1 MTALIAVVNACLLFT
16 MQMDACGRA
25 AARGMAMNDER
36 EDVLPLTTAQ
46 RGLWVNDKIGA
57 GGAIMN
63 IAEAVD
69 IHGPIQPPLFRQAL
83 YRLVYEAGMMR
94 ANVIE
99 RDGRPELVVRQV
111 YGGQFPYF
119 DMSGEADPRAAAEA
133 WMREEYTRNPD
144 LAEDPL
150 WVSVLFKLAEDHYL
164 WYQRAHHIVLDGYGG
179 GLLARRLAEL
189 YTALAAGQEPPP
201 CAFASAHIAIE
212 METAYRASD
221 RFRRDREYW
230 SEQLAGL
237 PEAVTLSRRQH
248 RPGLGDRLCRSTGY
262 LSPETTQRLAELGKA
277 TGASLPQVLIGLV
290 AAYYHRVT
298 GAEDLVFGMPVSA
311 RMNAEA
317 RRAPG
322 MFANVVPIRLRF
334 APDMAA
340 GQLFEQVSRTVRQAL
355 RHQQYRYEDLRRD
368 LGLVGQGRSVAWL
381 GINIEPFDY
390 QLDFAGAG
398 TTSHNLSNSSAEDL
412 MVFIYDRGT
421 GAGLRFD
428 LDANPLLYDM
438 EELDEHRRRLCRL
451 IEGVLADPDALLR
464 DIDLLGDEE
473 RQRLLVAWN
482 DTAGPVEPL
491 SVPARLARQAAL
503 TPDAPAVIFG
513 DTTLSYRELHRRSLR
528 QARQLIAD
536 GIKPGDIVAVALPR
550 SEQLLVV
557 LLAVMRT
564 GAAYLPIDPD
574 GPAERT
580 AMVLDDAAPIA
591 VIATPAIHGRLPT
604 GGGAQLLPEQ
614 CDALAP
620 EHEYGHEPDFSD
632 MESVAYVLYT
642 SGSTGR
648 PKGVEVT
655 HANLANFLEGMA
667 RQLEPVGS
675 DRFLAV
681 TTVTFDIAGLEL
693 YLPLTA
699 GACVVMADGGA
710 AQQPVELARLIRRS
724 GATHVQAT
732 PSLWRILLANSETRL
747 DQVHALLGGEALG
760 AELAARL
767 KAAAARV
774 TQFYGPTE
782 TTVWS
787 TAYELEEI
795 GSGAPPI
802 GRPILN
808 TRLYV
813 VDAARRLVA
822 TGAIGELCI
831 GGAGVAKGYLRR
843 PQLTEERFPLD
854 PFAADGSRMYCT
866 GDLVRWRDDGLLEF
880 VGRADT
886 QVKIR
891 GHRIE
896 LGEVENVLARHP
908 AVAAAAV
915 LAWPDGN
922 GGMVLAAYVVPRDAS
937 MATPEQLRAFLGR
950 RLPEPALPASF
961 TMLDALPLT
970 PNGKLDRRALPAPER
985 GARSAFAEPATPLE
999 RKLADLWQRL
1009 LRVERVGL
1017 HDNFFELGGDSLTAA
1032 EMAAGFPAEFG
1043 VELPLGGLFE
1053 APTIASL
1060 AAFVERLAG
1069 GSDDP
1074 LGEMLVLRAPPRL
1087 REVGKAPPR
1096 PLFCIHPMMGMSLGF
1111 AALLRH
1117 LDPAVPVYGLQS
1129 RGLRGDARLPG
1140 SIEEIAADYL
1150 MQIRRIQP
1158 EGPYRLVG
1166 RSMGGLIGH
1175 AIAERLLAMGE
1186 RVELL
1191 AMIDSYLFAPGERAR
1206 PREEAREVRAALSFL
1221 GLHQHAGEHAPQTLK
1236 ELASLLLHS
1245 YNARSIPLV
1254 QEIVRQHPQF
1264 IEHLF
1269 AVMRN
1274 NLELARQYTPRRVNL
1289 DLLFFHATE
1298 SEGHLDGILDHRPSA
1313 WRPFIGWRIEVHEL
1327 ACHHEAVLDPAPAAQ
1342 IGAVLRHRLSD
1353 IPDERVP
1360 LAPMLPA
1367 APQDLAVA

>member
-1 MTALIAVVNACLLFT
+1 
-16 MQMDACGRA
+16 
-25 AARGMAMNDER
+25 MNDER
-36 EDVLPLTTAQ
+36 DDVLPLTTAQ

-57 GGAIMN
+57 DGAIMN

-69 IHGPIQPPLFRQAL
+69 IRGAIQPPLFRQAL

-99 RDGRPELVVRQV
+99 RDGRPQLVIRQV

-133 WMREEYTRNPD
+133 WMREEYSRNPD
-144 LAEDPL
+144 LEQDPL

-164 WYQRAHHIVLDGYGG
+164 WYQRAHHIVLDGFGG

-189 YTALAAGQEPPP
+189 YTALVAGQEPPP
-201 CAFASAHIAIE
+201 CAFTPASTAID
-212 METAYRASD
+212 METAYRESD

-230 SEQLAGL
+230 GEQLAAL

-298 GAEDLVFGMPVSA
+298 GAEDLVFGMPVSG
-311 RMNAEA
+311 RLNAEA
-317 RRAPG
+317 RRAPS

-334 APDMAA
+334 TRDMAA
-340 GQLFEQVSRTVRQAL
+340 GELFEQVSRVVRQAL

-368 LGLVGQGRSVAWL
+368 LGLIGQGRSVAWL

-390 QLDFAGAG
+390 QLDFAGAD
-398 TTSHNLSNSSAEDL
+398 TSSHNLSNSSAEDL

-428 LDANPLLYDM
+428 FDANPLLYDM
-438 EELDEHRRRLCRL
+438 AELDEHRRRLCRL
-451 IEGVLADPDALLR
+451 IEGVLADPEAHLR

-473 RQRLLVAWN
+473 RHRLLVAWN
-482 DTAGPVEPL
+482 DTAGPVEAL

-503 TPDAPAVIFG
+503 TPDAPAVVFG
-513 DTTLSYRELHRRSLR
+513 DTVVSYGELHRRSLR

-550 SEQLLVV
+550 SEQLLIV
-557 LLAVMRT
+557 LLALMRA
-564 GAAYLPIDPD
+564 GAAYLPIDPE

-591 VIATPAIHGRLPT
+591 VIATAPIHERLAM

-614 CDALAP
+614 CDTLA
-620 EHEYGHEPDFSD
+620 EHEHEPDFSD
-632 MESVAYVLYT
+632 PEGTAYVLYT

-655 HANLANFLEGMA
+655 HGNLANFLEGMA
-667 RQLEPVGS
+667 RQLEPARS

-693 YLPLTA
+693 YLPLTV

-710 AQQPVELARLIRRS
+710 AQQPLELARLIRRS

-732 PSLWRILLANSETRL
+732 PSLWRILLANPETRL
-747 DQVHALLGGEALG
+747 DEVHALVGGEALG

-767 KAAAARV
+767 KGAAARV

-813 VDAARRLVA
+813 VDAARRLVP

-831 GGAGVAKGYLRR
+831 GGAGVAKGYLHR

-896 LGEVENVLARHP
+896 LGEIENALARHP

-915 LAWPDGN
+915 VAWPDAS
-922 GGMVLAAYVVPRDAS
+922 GMTLAAYVVPRDGS
-937 MATPEQLRAFLGR
+937 TPEPGQLRAFLAR
-950 RLPEPALPASF
+950 RLPEPALPSGF
-961 TMLDALPLT
+961 TVLDALPLT
-970 PNGKLDRRALPAPER
+970 PNGKLDRRALPAPDR
-985 GARSAFAEPATPLE
+985 GARSAFVEPGTPLE
-999 RKLADLWQRL
+999 RKLAELWQRL
-1009 LRVERVGL
+1009 LHVEQVGL

-1043 VELPLGGLFE
+1043 VELPLGALFE

-1074 LGEMLVLRAPPRL
+1074 LSEMVVLRAPPRL
-1087 REVGKAPPR
+1087 REVGKAQSR
-1096 PLFCIHPMMGMSLGF
+1096 PLFCIHPMMGLSLGF
-1111 AALLRH
+1111 AGLLRH
-1117 LDPAVPVYGLQS
+1117 LDPSVPVYGLQS
-1129 RGLRGDARLPG
+1129 RGLRGDLRLPS
-1140 SIEEIAADYL
+1140 SIEEVAADYL

-1166 RSMGGLIGH
+1166 RSLGGLIGH

-1191 AMIDSYLFAPGERAR
+1191 AMIDSYLFAPGERSR

-1221 GLHQHAGEHAPQTLK
+1221 GLHQYAGEHAPQTLK

-1289 DLLFFHATE
+1289 DLLFFRATE

-1353 IPDERVP
+1353 IPDERMP
-1360 LAPMLPA
+1360 LAPLLA
-1367 APQDLAVA
+1367 EAQQDLAVA

>member
-1 MTALIAVVNACLLFT
+1 MRVFR
-16 MQMDACGRA
+16 DANGCVRPYGRE
-25 AARGMAMNDER
+25 GNAMNDER
-36 EDVLPLTTAQ
+36 DEILPLTTAQ

-57 GGAIMN
+57 DGAIMN
-63 IAEAVD
+63 IAEAVE
-69 IHGPIQPPLFRQAL
+69 IRGPLQPPLFRQAL
-83 YRLVYEAGMMR
+83 YRLVYEAAMMR
-94 ANVIE
+94 ANVVE
-99 RDGRPELVVRQV
+99 RDGRPQLVIRQV

-119 DMSGEADPRAAAEA
+119 DMSGEADPRAAAET
-133 WMREEYTRNPD
+133 WMREEYSRNPD
-144 LAEDPL
+144 LAQDPL
-150 WVSVLFKLAEDHYL
+150 WVSVLFKLAGDHYL

-189 YTALAAGQEPPP
+189 YTALVLGQEPPP
-201 CAFASAHIAIE
+201 CAFTPAGTAIE
-212 METAYRASD
+212 QETAYRESD
-221 RFRRDREYW
+221 RFRRDRDYW
-230 SEQLAGL
+230 TEQLAGL
-237 PEAVTLSRRQH
+237 PEAVTLSRRPH

-298 GAEDLVFGMPVSA
+298 GADDLVFGMPVSG
-311 RMNAEA
+311 RLNAEA

-334 APDMAA
+334 AADMAA
-340 GQLFEQVSRTVRQAL
+340 GQLFEQVSRVVRQAL

-368 LGLVGQGRSVAWL
+368 LGLIGQGRSIAWL

-390 QLDFAGAG
+390 QLDFAGAD
-398 TTSHNLSNSSAEDL
+398 TSSHNLSNSSAEDL

-438 EELDEHRRRLCRL
+438 AELDEHRRRLCRL
-451 IEGVLADPDALLR
+451 IEGVLAEPDAFLQ
-464 DIDLLGDEE
+464 DIDLLGEEE

-482 DTAGPVEPL
+482 DTAGVVEPL
-491 SVPARLARQAAL
+491 SVPARLARQAAA
-503 TPDAPAVIFG
+503 TPDAPALIFG
-513 DTTLSYRELHRRSLR
+513 DQALSYRELHQRSLR

-550 SEQLLVV
+550 SEQLLIA
-557 LLAVMRT
+557 LLAIMRT

-574 GPAERT
+574 GPAERM

-591 VIATPAIHGRLPT
+591 VVATAAIHARLPT
-604 GGGAQLLPEQ
+604 GGGAQLLPEHY
-614 CDALAP
+614 DARASQS
-620 EHEYGHEPDFSD
+620 GQEPDFSHP
-632 MESVAYVLYT
+632 EGVAYVLYT

-655 HANLANFLEGMA
+655 HGNLANFLEGMA
-667 RQLEPVGS
+667 RQLAPVSS

-681 TTVTFDIAGLEL
+681 TTISFDIAGLEL

-710 AQQPVELARLIRRS
+710 AQQPLELARLIRRS

-732 PSLWRILLANSETRL
+732 PSLWRILLANPDTRL
-747 DQVHALLGGEALG
+747 DQVHALVGGEALG

-831 GGAGVAKGYLRR
+831 GGAGVAKGYLHR

-915 LAWPDGN
+915 VAWPEA
-922 GGMVLAAYVVPRDAS
+922 GGMVLAAYLVPRDAS
-937 MATPEQLRAFLGR
+937 LPELDQLRAFLAR
-950 RLPEPALPASF
+950 RLPEPALPTSF
-961 TMLDALPLT
+961 TVLEALPLT
-970 PNGKLDRRALPAPER
+970 PNGKLDRRALPAPDR
-985 GARSAFAEPATPLE
+985 GARGAFVEPATPLE

-1009 LRVERVGL
+1009 LQVERVGL

-1032 EMAAGFPAEFG
+1032 EMAAGFPVVFG
-1043 VELPLGGLFE
+1043 VELPLGALFE

-1074 LGEMLVLRAPPRL
+1074 LSEMLVLRAPPRL
-1087 REVGKAPPR
+1087 REVGKAQPR

-1111 AALLRH
+1111 ANLLRH

-1129 RGLRGDARLPG
+1129 RGLRGDLRLPG
-1140 SIEEIAADYL
+1140 SIEEVAADYL

-1166 RSMGGLIGH
+1166 RSLGGLIGH

-1191 AMIDSYLFAPGERAR
+1191 AMIDSYLFAPGERSR

-1221 GLHQHAGEHAPQTLK
+1221 GLHQHAGENAPQTLK

-1289 DLLFFHATE
+1289 DMLFFHATE

-1327 ACHHEAVLDPAPAAQ
+1327 ACHHEAVLDPVPAAQ

-1353 IPDERVP
+1353 IPDERML
-1360 LAPMLPA
+1360 LAPMLPM
-1367 APQDLAVA
+1367 APHDLAVA

>member
-1 MTALIAVVNACLLFT
+1 MSDMT
-16 MQMDACGRA
+16 
-25 AARGMAMNDER
+25 
-36 EDVLPLTTAQ
+36 LPLTTAQ

-57 GGAIMN
+57 NGAIMN

-69 IHGPIQPPLFRQAL
+69 IRGPVEPALFRQAL
-83 YRLVYEAGMMR
+83 YRLVYEAEMMR
-94 ANVIE
+94 ANVVE
-99 RDGRPELVVRQV
+99 RDGKPQLVIRQV

-133 WMREEYTRNPD
+133 WMHEEYSRNPD
-144 LAEDPL
+144 LEQDPL
-150 WVSVLFKLAEDHYL
+150 WVSVLFKLADDHYL

-189 YTALAAGQEPPP
+189 YTALAQGGEPAP
-201 CAFASAHIAIE
+201 CDLGPAAAAIE
-212 METAYRASD
+212 METAYRESD

-230 SEQLAGL
+230 MEQLAGL

-262 LSPETTQRLAELGKA
+262 LSPETTQRLNELGKA

-298 GAEDLVFGMPVSA
+298 GAEDLVFGMPVSGRLSAAA
-311 RMNAEA
+311 RQ
-317 RRAPG
+317 APG

-334 APDMAA
+334 AADTTA
-340 GQLFEQVSRTVRQAL
+340 GALFAQVSRTVRQAL

-368 LGLVGQGRSVAWL
+368 LGLIGHGRSVAWL

-398 TTSHNLSNSSAEDL
+398 TSSHNLSNSSAEDL
-412 MVFIYDRGT
+412 MVFVYDRGT

-428 LDANPLLYDM
+428 FDANPLLYDM
-438 EELDEHRRRLCRL
+438 DELDEHRRRLCRL
-451 IEGVLADPDALLR
+451 IEGVLADPDALLQ

-473 RQRLLVAWN
+473 RHRLLVAWN

-491 SVPARLARQAAL
+491 GLPARLARQAAL
-503 TPDAPAVIFG
+503 TPDAPAVRFE
-513 DTTLSYRELHRRSLR
+513 DTVLSYRELHERSVR
-528 QARQLIAD
+528 QARQLVAD

-557 LLAVMRT
+557 LLAIMRT
-564 GAAYLPIDPD
+564 GAAYLPVDPD
-574 GPAERT
+574 GPVERI

-591 VIATPAIHGRLPT
+591 AIATADIHARLAL
-604 GGGAQLLPEQ
+604 GGGVPLLPEQ
-614 CDALAP
+614 LDASMP
-620 EHEYGHEPDFSD
+620 EQGAEPDFHHPD
-632 MESVAYVLYT
+632 GVAYVLYT

-655 HANLANFLEGMA
+655 HGNLANFLDGMA
-667 RQLEPVGS
+667 RQLQPTDR

-693 YLPLTA
+693 YLPLTV
-699 GACVVMADGGA
+699 GACVVMAGSGA
-710 AQQPVELARLIRRS
+710 AQQPLELAKLIRDS
-724 GATHVQAT
+724 GVTHVQAT
-732 PSLWRILLANSETRL
+732 PSLWRILLANPETRL
-747 DQVHALLGGEALG
+747 EQVHALVGGEALG

-787 TAYELEEI
+787 TAYELEDI

-813 VDAARRLVA
+813 LDATRRPVV

-831 GGAGVAKGYLRR
+831 GGAGVAKGYLHR

-854 PFAADGSRMYCT
+854 PFAGDGSRMYCT

-891 GHRIE
+891 GHRVE
-896 LGEVENVLARHP
+896 LGEIENLLARHP

-915 LAWPDGN
+915 AASRDA
-922 GGMVLAAYVVPRDAS
+922 GGAMALAAYIVPRDA
-937 MATPEQLRAFLGR
+937 ATLDIDELRAFLGSR
-950 RLPEPALPASF
+950 VPEPALPASY
-961 TMLDALPLT
+961 TLLDALPLT
-970 PNGKLDRRALPAPER
+970 PNGKLDRRALPTPER
-985 GARSAFAEPATPLE
+985 VARSAFVEPGTPLE
-999 RKLADLWQRL
+999 RKLAQLWQRL

-1032 EMAAGFPAEFG
+1032 EMAAGFPEEFG
-1043 VELPLGGLFE
+1043 VELPLGGLFQ

-1069 GSDDP
+1069 GRDDP
-1074 LGEMLVLRAPPRL
+1074 LGDMLVLRAPPRL
-1087 REVGKAPPR
+1087 REVGKAEPR
-1096 PLFCIHPMMGMSLGF
+1096 PLFCIHPMMGLSLGF
-1111 AALLRH
+1111 SSLLRH

-1129 RGLRGDARLPG
+1129 RGLRGDTRLPG
-1140 SIEEIAADYL
+1140 SIEEVAADYL

-1166 RSMGGLIGH
+1166 RSLGGLIGH

-1191 AMIDSYLFAPGERAR
+1191 AMIDSYLFAPGERSR

-1221 GLHQHAGEHAPQTLK
+1221 GLHQHAGDNAPQTLK
-1236 ELASLLLHS
+1236 ELAALLLHS

-1254 QEIVRQHPQF
+1254 QEIIKQHPQF

-1289 DLLFFHATE
+1289 DMLFFHATQR
-1298 SEGHLDGILDHRPSA
+1298 EGQLEGILDHRPSA

-1353 IPDERVP
+1353 IPDERIPLVP
-1360 LAPMLPA
+1360 MPPA
-1367 APQDLAVA
+1367 TEQDLAVA

>member
-1 MTALIAVVNACLLFT
+1 MSDLA
-16 MQMDACGRA
+16 
-25 AARGMAMNDER
+25 
-36 EDVLPLTTAQ
+36 LPLTTAQ
-46 RGLWVNDKIGA
+46 RGLWINDKIGA
-57 GGAIMN
+57 DGAIMT

-69 IHGPIQPPLFRQAL
+69 IRGPIEPPLFRQAL
-83 YRLVYEAGMMR
+83 YRLVYEAQMMR
-94 ANVIE
+94 ANVVE
-99 RDGRPELVVRQV
+99 RDGKPQLLIREV
-111 YGGQFPYF
+111 YGGQFPFF
-119 DMSGEADPRAAAEA
+119 DMSGEAEPRAAAEA
-133 WMREEYTRNPD
+133 WMREEYSRNPE
-144 LAEDPL
+144 LAQDPL
-150 WVSVLFKLAEDHYL
+150 WVSALFKLADDHYV

-189 YTALAAGQEPPP
+189 YSALAQGREPAP
-201 CAFASAHIAIE
+201 CAFAPAPTAIE
-212 METAYRASD
+212 QESAYRESD

-237 PEAVTLSRRQH
+237 PEAVTLSRRHH

-262 LSPETTQRLAELGKA
+262 LSAETAQRLAELGKA

-290 AAYYHRVT
+290 AAYYHRAT
-298 GAEDLVFGMPVSA
+298 GADDLVFGMPVSGRLNAAA
-311 RMNAEA
+311 RQ
-317 RRAPG
+317 APG
-322 MFANVVPIRLRF
+322 MFANVVPIRLHF
-334 APDMAA
+334 AADTTPGA
-340 GQLFEQVSRTVRQAL
+340 LFAQVARVVRQAL

-368 LGLVGQGRSVAWL
+368 LGLIGQGRAVAWL

-398 TTSHNLSNSSAEDL
+398 TSSHNLSNSSAEDL

-451 IEGVLADPDALLR
+451 IEGVLAEPDTLLH

-473 RQRLLVAWN
+473 RHRLLVAWN
-482 DTAGPVEPL
+482 DTAGTVEPL
-491 SVPARLARQAAL
+491 SLPAQVARQAAL
-503 TPDAPAVIFG
+503 APAAPAVLFG
-513 DTTLSYRELHRRSLR
+513 DTVLSYGELHRRSVR
-528 QARQLIAD
+528 QARQLMAD

-550 SEQLLVV
+550 SEQLLIA
-557 LLAVMRT
+557 LLAIMRT
-564 GAAYLPIDPD
+564 GAAYLPIDSD
-574 GPAERT
+574 GPAERI

-591 VIATPAIHGRLPT
+591 VIATAEIHGRLAM
-604 GGGAQLLPEQ
+604 GGGVPLLPEQ
-614 CDALAP
+614 LDAAVPEQGAEADLAHP
-620 EHEYGHEPDFSD
+620 EG
-632 MESVAYVLYT
+632 VAYVLYT

-655 HANLANFLEGMA
+655 HGNLANFLQGMA
-667 RQLEPVGS
+667 RQLRPASG

-693 YLPLTA
+693 YLPLTV
-699 GACVVMADGGA
+699 GACIVMAGNGA
-710 AQQPVELARLIRRS
+710 AQQPLELARLIRDS
-724 GATHVQAT
+724 GVTHAQAT
-732 PSLWRILLANSETRL
+732 PSLWRILLANPETRL
-747 DQVHALLGGEALG
+747 EQVHALVGGEALG

-767 KAAAARV
+767 KVAAARV

-787 TAYELEEI
+787 TAYELEDI

-813 VDAARRLVA
+813 LDAARRPVM

-831 GGAGVAKGYLRR
+831 GGAGVAKGYLHR

-854 PFAADGSRMYCT
+854 PFAGDGSRMYCT

-880 VGRADT
+880 IGRADT

-896 LGEVENVLARHP
+896 LGEIENLLARHP

-915 LAWPDGN
+915 TASRDA
-922 GGMVLAAYVVPRDAS
+922 GGSMALAAYVVPRDGAALDLDS
-937 MATPEQLRAFLGR
+937 LRTFLGP
-950 RLPEPALPASF
+950 RLPEPALPASV
-961 TMLDALPLT
+961 TVLEALPLT
-970 PNGKLDRRALPAPER
+970 PNGKLDRRTLPAPER
-985 GARSAFAEPATPLE
+985 AAHAAFVEPGTPLE
-999 RKLADLWQRL
+999 RKLAKLWQRL
-1009 LRVERVGL
+1009 LRIERAGL
-1017 HDNFFELGGDSLTAA
+1017 HDNFFDLGGDSLTAA
-1032 EMAAGFPAEFG
+1032 EMAAGFPEAFG
-1043 VELPLGGLFE
+1043 VELPLGALFE

-1069 GSDDP
+1069 GHDDP
-1074 LGEMLVLRAPPRL
+1074 LGDMLVLRAPPRL
-1087 REVGKAPPR
+1087 REVGKAAPR
-1096 PLFCIHPMMGMSLGF
+1096 PLFCIHPMMGLSLGF
-1111 AALLRH
+1111 SGLLRH

-1129 RGLRGDARLPG
+1129 RGLRGDLRLPG
-1140 SIEEIAADYL
+1140 SIEEVAADYL

-1158 EGPYRLVG
+1158 EGPYRLIG
-1166 RSMGGLIGH
+1166 RSLGGLIGH

-1221 GLHQHAGEHAPQTLK
+1221 GLHQHAGENAPQTLK
-1236 ELASLLLHS
+1236 ELAALLLHS

-1254 QEIVRQHPQF
+1254 QEIIKRHPQF

-1289 DLLFFHATE
+1289 DLLFFHATQ
-1298 SEGHLDGILDHRPSA
+1298 SEGHLEGILDHRPSA
-1313 WRPFIGWRIEVHEL
+1313 WRPFIGWRIEVHDL

-1353 IPDERVP
+1353 IPDERIP
-1360 LAPMLPA
+1360 LAPLLPS
-1367 APQDLAVA
+1367 APHDLAVA